1 MKLHFIAKIT
11 DSDEMEMNKRGV
23 ENSLKRHMMRVVGGD
38 DGPSVEATVKYVTLY
53 EMMMNSSGY
62 AARVADSDY
71 ILFVFDVEPNDL
83 YSGEIMKFLFDG
95 IRKVDEFQADKY
107 LSGGKI
113 TKINFGPH
121 YSLDI
126 IGTIGTFNIFKGNS
140 EKITE
145 DYLMNYGER
154 DFRIWHNMHGSY
166 EIPEMI
172 HNEIMEYGI
181 SFIIDLKRFNSNDHY
196 TYPSEFTECS
206 LQFSEYL
213 HLFASYCG
221 NQLLSLYPE
230 DDVYLEFVPESLLK
244 SYQSY
249 YLEARRDSTNIRWC
263 RLVEYTISTNPWFI
277 KWLLNI
283 YLNYSLKR
291 DYQNILKEFSK
302 DVIGIDNAVEILSSD
317 AKTVANYMIMTHD
330 ELGHLSATVINNEV
344 TQFIQNVNDKVL
356 EWS

>member
-11 DSDEMEMNKRGV
+11 DSDEIEMNKRGV

-38 DGPSVEATVKYVTLY
+38 NRPSVEVTVKYVTLY
-53 EMMMNSSGY
+53 EMMMNTSGY
-62 AARVADSDY
+62 AARVEDSDY
-71 ILFVFDVEPNDL
+71 ILFVFDIEPNDV

-95 IRKVDEFQADKY
+95 IRKVDEFQEDKY
-107 LSGGKI
+107 LSGGKS
-113 TKINFGPH
+113 TKINFGPNN
-121 YSLDI
+121 SLDI
-126 IGTIGTFNIFKGNS
+126 ISTIGTFNIFKGNS

-154 DFRIWHNMHGSY
+154 DFRVWHNMLGSY

-181 SFIIDLKRFNSNDHY
+181 SFITDLKRFNSNDHY
-196 TYPSEFTECS
+196 TYPSEFSECS

-221 NQLLSLYPE
+221 NQLLSLYPVDGNE
-230 DDVYLEFVPESLLK
+230 YVNFVPESLLRT
-244 SYQSY
+244 YQSDF
-249 YLEARRDSTNIRWC
+249 LKVRDNINIRWC
-263 RLVEYTISTNPWFI
+263 RLIEYTLSTNPWFI

-283 YLNYSLKR
+283 YLKYSLKSE
-291 DYQNILKEFSK
+291 YQNILKEFNK
-302 DVIGIDNAVEILSSD
+302 DIVGVDNLVEILSTD
-317 AKTVANYMIMTHD
+317 AKIVANYMIMSHD

-344 TQFIQNVNDKVL
+344 HQFIEKIRDKVE
-356 EWS
+356 EWL